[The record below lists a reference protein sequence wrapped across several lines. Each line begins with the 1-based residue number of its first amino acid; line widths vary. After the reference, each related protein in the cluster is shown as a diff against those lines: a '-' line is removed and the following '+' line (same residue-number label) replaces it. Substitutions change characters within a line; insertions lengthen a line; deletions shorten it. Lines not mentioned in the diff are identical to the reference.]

1 MHEMSD
7 AAILAQISEG
17 NMQAFKELMVRYES
31 RIYHFTLKL
40 VRSEE
45 LAEEITQ
52 DAFIRLWET
61 RESLSS
67 IDSIGAWLHTL
78 SKNRSLNMLKEK
90 AARFAREEKYAGMKD
105 LQVSLEEDINL
116 NDYQRIVNDLIG
128 QLPPKRKEIFLL
140 KTREGLSIE
149 EIGRQ
154 LNLSPHTVKNQLG
167 KSYLTMRQLMSEL
180 IYLMLLAPLLQA

>member
-1 MHEMSD
+1 
-7 AAILAQISEG
+7 
-17 NMQAFKELMVRYES
+17 MQAFKELMVRYES

-67 IDSIGAWLHTL
+67 IDSVGAWLHTL

-149 EIGRQ
+149 EIGRL

-180 IYLMLLAPLLQA
+180 IYLLLLAPLLQA